1 MNGVAAKNL
10 PQFVR
15 DLLASGPPP
24 AGEGV
29 NLWLFRMARV
39 LHPYRGEL
47 EIADILRASVAGCG
61 RVVTEQ
67 EIVRAVANSKSAAW
81 HPEEINFPSRA
92 PAWPSVN
99 QEHREA
105 IIRNNGLLVDLW
117 EKSPHRFE
125 DSESHTEWLIDQLF
139 PCDPLLCV
147 GETSS
152 SFCTRTREELR
163 GGLSAK
169 ALIVPS
175 PMSARTGITQ
185 TGNVS
190 EHSLNNTG
198 TRRFLVI
205 EQDAGT
211 VDEQASVLLHLA
223 KEAPL
228 ALAVFSGSKS
238 LHGWFFCAGQP
249 EAKLHRFMRL
259 AVSIGADP
267 ATWTRSQFVRMP
279 DGTRDNGKRQTT
291 YFLNPGAI
299 Q

>member
-1 MNGVAAKNL
+1 MNAVAPKNL
-10 PQFVR
+10 PQWVR
-15 DLLASGPPP
+15 DLLASGPPA

-47 EIADILRASVAGCG
+47 EIANILRASVADCG

-81 HPEEINFPSRA
+81 HPDEINFPVRA

-105 IIRNNGLLVDLW
+105 VIRDNGLLVDLW
-117 EKSPHRFE
+117 EASPHLFD

-139 PCDPLLCV
+139 PSDPLLCV
-147 GETSS
+147 GETNS
-152 SFCTRTREELR
+152 SFCTRAREELR
-163 GGLSAK
+163 GKLSAK

-185 TGNVS
+185 DGKVS
-190 EHSLNNTG
+190 EHTKENTG
-198 TRRFLVI
+198 PRRFLIV

-211 VDEQASVLLHLA
+211 VDEQAADCMYLLRVRPSPTTINDA
-223 KEAPL
+223 SSYEYYAGKDGAGKTPL
-228 ALAVFSGSKS
+228 
-238 LHGWFFCAGQP
+238 
-249 EAKLHRFMRL
+249 
-259 AVSIGADP
+259 VSAQ
-267 ATWTRSQFVRMP
+267 R
-279 DGTRDNGKRQTT
+279 
-291 YFLNPGAI
+291 
-299 Q
+299 